1 VDGNAIALRYMQYA
15 YGKKAGPKFM
25 DFSGEDTPLAAAA
38 AAAIYVRTGLK
49 GSFQK
54 PKSPRILT
62 VANQKGG
69 VGKTTSSV
77 NLAAALALGGLNV
90 LVIDLD
96 PQGNAS
102 TALAVDHQEDAIGT
116 YDVLVEGADIAQT
129 MVLAPGYETLWCLP
143 ASLDLAGADIE
154 LITSFAENERPFL
167 LKTAIAQLLV
177 ERDLD
182 YVFVDCPPSL
192 GMLTI
197 NALAAVSEVLIPIQ
211 CEFYAL
217 EGVQQLLRT
226 IEFARDRLN
235 PELAVS
241 TILLTMYN
249 SRTNL
254 SVQVAQEVRGFFG
267 DLVLDTAIP
276 RSTYVAEAP
285 SFGQT
290 VLTYDPGSSGAVAYL
305 AAAREIAARG

>member
-1 VDGNAIALRYMQYA
+1 
-15 YGKKAGPKFM
+15 M
-25 DFSGEDTPLAAAA
+25 DFSDEDTPLAAAA
-38 AAAIYVRTGLK
+38 AAAVYVRTGLK

-54 PKSPRILT
+54 PQKPRVLT

-77 NLAAALALGGLNV
+77 NLAAAMALGGLNV

-102 TALAVDHQEDAIGT
+102 TALAVDHHQDATGT
-116 YDVLVEGADIAQT
+116 YDVLVDGEAIADT
-129 MVLAPGYETLWCLP
+129 MVLAPGYESLWCLP

-154 LITSFAENERPFL
+154 LITSFGELERPFL
-167 LKTAIAQLLV
+167 LKLAIAELLKV
-177 ERDLD
+177 RKLD
-182 YVFVDCPPSL
+182 YIFVDCPPSL

-241 TILLTMYN
+241 TILLTMFN

-254 SVQVAQEVRGFFG
+254 SLQVAEEVRGYFG
-267 DLVLDTAIP
+267 DLVLEAAIP

-290 VLTYDPGSSGAVAYL
+290 VLTYDPGSTGAVAYL
-305 AAAREIAARG
+305 AAAREIASRG

>member
-1 VDGNAIALRYMQYA
+1 MQYA
-15 YGKKAGPKFM
+15 YGKKAGLKFM

-38 AAAIYVRTGLK
+38 AAAVYVRMGLK
-49 GSFQK
+49 GTLPK
-54 PKSPRILT
+54 PQNPRVLT

-77 NLAAALALGGLNV
+77 NLAASLALGGLNV

-116 YDVLVEGADIAQT
+116 YDVLVEDAQIAET
-129 MVLAPGYETLWCLP
+129 MVLAPGYESLWCLP

-154 LITSFAENERPFL
+154 LITGFAENERPFL
-167 LKTAIAQLLV
+167 LKNAIKALLTT
-177 ERDLD
+177 RDLD
-182 YVFVDCPPSL
+182 YIFVDCPPSL

-249 SRTNL
+249 SRTSL

-267 DLVLDTAIP
+267 ELVLETVIP

-290 VLTYDPGSSGAVAYL
+290 VLTYDPGSAGAVAYL